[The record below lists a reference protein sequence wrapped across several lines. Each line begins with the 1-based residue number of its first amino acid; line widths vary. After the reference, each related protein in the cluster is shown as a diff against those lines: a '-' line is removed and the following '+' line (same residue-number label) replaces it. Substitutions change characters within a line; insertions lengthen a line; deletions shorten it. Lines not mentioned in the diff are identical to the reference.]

1 MVLVALED
9 LVGVVAFRGAADDC
23 NFSLSCAAMECELI
37 ELANG
42 IRVVLQQAA
51 SPVSHACMLVNAGA
65 RDEKEGQYG
74 LAHFIE
80 HLLFKRTDRRTT
92 SQILNRLEAVGGDLN
107 AYTTKEYTCI
117 HASFLSPYL
126 ERTLD
131 LFEDLFFHSVF
142 PEDEMEKEKGVILD
156 EMASY
161 LDSPEDAIMD
171 DFEDLVFQGHGLGHN
186 ILGTAADLQAL
197 SKTEIKQFIQQTYN
211 THEIVIGISGNY
223 TVGKVRQLAEKI
235 LGRLPENSN
244 RKSRSAPSASPSKQ
258 ITDRKPIN
266 QVHHVMGTKAYGV
279 HNENKVGLLLL
290 NNLLGGMGMSSR
302 LNLVVR
308 EKHGIAY
315 TIESNYTPYSDT
327 GLFYIYFG
335 TDEEKA
341 ERARRLIM
349 KELKKLRERALGV
362 MQLYQAKQKFK
373 GQIAL
378 AEENRMSLIISM
390 AKNLLDYG
398 RVQPLEELFSRIDA
412 VDAGQVLG
420 IANEIL
426 DERHLSALSFVP
438 E

>member
-1 MVLVALED
+1 MAGA
-9 LVGVVAFRGAADDC
+9 VGFPAAADDGK
-23 NFSLSCAAMECELI
+23 FSLSCAAMECELI
-37 ELANG
+37 ELTNG
-42 IRVVLQQAA
+42 IRIVLQQVT

-65 RDEKEGQYG
+65 RDEEVGQYG

-80 HLLFKRTDRRTT
+80 HLLFKRTDRRNTN
-92 SQILNRLEAVGGDLN
+92 QILNRLEAVGGDLN

-171 DFEDLVFQGHGLGHN
+171 DFEDLVFEGHGLGHN
-186 ILGTAADLQAL
+186 ILGTASDLQTL
-197 SKTEIKQFIQQTYN
+197 SKNNIKQFIQQTYN

-223 TVGKVRQLAEKI
+223 TVKKVRQLAERM
-235 LGRLPENSN
+235 LGGQPENNSPK
-244 RKSRSAPSASPSKQ
+244 RRSVPVTSAPGEAVH
-258 ITDRKPIN
+258 RKPIN
-266 QVHHVMGTKAYGV
+266 QVHHVMGTTAYSV
-279 HNENKVGLLLL
+279 HDDNKVSLLLL
-290 NNLLGGMGMSSR
+290 NNLLGGIGMSSR

-315 TIESNYTPYSDT
+315 TVESNYTPYSDT

-341 ERARRLIM
+341 ARARRLVL
-349 KELKKLRERALGV
+349 KELKKLRERPLGV

-390 AKNLLDYG
+390 AKNVLDYG
-398 RVQPLEELFSRIDA
+398 RIQTLEELFNRIDA
-412 VDAGQVLG
+412 VDADRLLD
-420 IANEIL
+420 IANEVL
-426 DERHLSALSFVP
+426 DERNLSTLSFVP

>member
-1 MVLVALED
+1 
-9 LVGVVAFRGAADDC
+9 
-23 NFSLSCAAMECELI
+23 MECELI
-37 ELANG
+37 LLTNG
-42 IRVVLQQAA
+42 IRVVLHQVA
-51 SPVSHACMLVNAGA
+51 SPVSHACMVVNAGA
-65 RDEKEGQYG
+65 RDEEEGQYG

-80 HLLFKRTDRRTT
+80 HLLFKRTHKRNTN
-92 SQILNRLEAVGGDLN
+92 QILNRLEVVGGDLN

-171 DFEDLVFQGHGLGHN
+171 DFEDLVFEGHGLGHN
-186 ILGTAADLQAL
+186 ILGTATDLQAL
-197 SKTEIKQFIQQTYN
+197 SKADITHFIQQTYN

-223 TVGKVRQLAEKI
+223 KATKVRQLAEKI
-235 LGRLPENSN
+235 MGKLPENN
-244 RKSRSAPSASPSKQ
+244 HRKSRSGPPALASRQ
-258 ITDRKPIN
+258 AIYRKPIN

-279 HNENKVGLLLL
+279 HDDRKIGLLLL

-341 ERARRLIM
+341 GKARRLVL
-349 KELKKLRERALGV
+349 KELRKLREHSLGV

-378 AEENRMSLIISM
+378 AEENRLSLIISM
-390 AKNLLDYG
+390 TKNLLDYG
-398 RVQPLEELFSRIDA
+398 RVQTLEELFAQIDA
-412 VDAGQVLG
+412 VDSVQLLG
-420 IANEIL
+420 IANDIL
-426 DERHLSALSFVP
+426 DESRLSMLSFVP

>member
-1 MVLVALED
+1 
-9 LVGVVAFRGAADDC
+9 
-23 NFSLSCAAMECELI
+23 
-37 ELANG
+37 
-42 IRVVLQQAA
+42 
-51 SPVSHACMLVNAGA
+51 
-65 RDEKEGQYG
+65 
-74 LAHFIE
+74 
-80 HLLFKRTDRRTT
+80 
-92 SQILNRLEAVGGDLN
+92 
-107 AYTTKEYTCI
+107 
-117 HASFLSPYL
+117 
-126 ERTLD
+126 
-131 LFEDLFFHSVF
+131 
-142 PEDEMEKEKGVILD
+142 
-156 EMASY
+156 
-161 LDSPEDAIMD
+161 
-171 DFEDLVFQGHGLGHN
+171 
-186 ILGTAADLQAL
+186 
-197 SKTEIKQFIQQTYN
+197 
-211 THEIVIGISGNY
+211 
-223 TVGKVRQLAEKI
+223 GKVRQLAEKI

-308 EKHGIAY
+308 EKHGMAY

-341 ERARRLIM
+341 ERAGRLIM

-438 E
+438 EEAVFFACSAI